1 MPDIISTV
9 HLDQFLTNVSVAYQN
24 VNFFGRQLFP
34 VIPVAKQTN
43 RYPLF
48 GKERFKV
55 YDDSRRP
62 GGEALERPGW
72 RLSNDFYFCDGHAQK
87 EIIPDELLANSDV
100 PDIEIQ
106 TVEDLT
112 DSVWLK
118 HEINVF
124 NAVLGS
130 GTSVSNTTLSG
141 TSQWSDYTNSDP
153 VAAVEA
159 QKPTIFKSVA
169 KLPNTLIVGYPV
181 FVQLRNHPKIID
193 RLKYNVQNPPAVLAP
208 QDLAQVFDVENFWV
222 AGALKDTTNI
232 GQAPTLDFVWGKN
245 ALLAYVPPQ
254 PGRRTIALGY
264 TFAWL
269 YDGGQGNQGFLV
281 KRYREEKRTGDW
293 VEVQFYYDP
302 KVVVAGSGY
311 GWLSAVA

>member
-9 HLDQFLTNVSVAYQN
+9 HLDQFLTNVSIAYRN
-24 VNFFGRQLFP
+24 ANFFGRQLFP

-43 RYPLF
+43 RYPVF
-48 GKERFKV
+48 GKERFKL

-62 GGEALERPGW
+62 GAEALERPGW

-87 EIIPDELLANSDV
+87 EIIADELKANSDV

-112 DSVWLK
+112 DSIWLR
-118 HEINVF
+118 HEQAVF
-124 NAVLGS
+124 NAVLGA
-130 GTSVSNTTLSG
+130 GTSVTTTTLSG
-141 TSQWSDYTNSDP
+141 ASQWSDYTNSDP

-159 QKPTIFKSVA
+159 QKATIFKATA
-169 KLPNTLIVGYPV
+169 KVPNTLIVGYPV
-181 FVQLRNHPKIID
+181 FVQLRNHPKIVD
-193 RLKYNVQNPPAVLAP
+193 RFKYTQVGILQPDHLKS
-208 QDLAQVFDVENFWV
+208 VFDVENFWV

-245 ALLAYVPPQ
+245 ALLAYVPPE
-254 PGRRTIALGY
+254 PGRRTVALGY
-264 TFAWL
+264 TFGWL
-269 YDGGQGNQGFLV
+269 YDGGQANLGFLV

-293 VEVQFYYDP
+293 IEVQFYYDT
-302 KVVVAGSGY
+302 KVVVSGAAY